1 MRSRMQGSLY
11 SNYSNGQPHIGS
23 PQCLDEPKAI
33 LSDGVS
39 SLIRPNCMRNVT
51 KPAHDITSRRCHH
64 VAIPDTV
71 AFKLPWI
78 FSFDSNSRPVA
89 ASCRSRGGIVAG
101 RLRMAEQCK
110 GYRDSRTIELG
121 MLTICS
127 RKPVCNRPRIEIM
140 DERKFA

>member
-1 MRSRMQGSLY
+1 MTTGWDLARVQAKFER
-11 SNYSNGQPHIGS
+11 QPHIGS
-23 PQCLDEPKAI
+23 FQCLVVPKAI

-39 SLIRPNCMRNVT
+39 SLIRPNRTRNVT
-51 KPAHDITSRRCHH
+51 NPAHDITSRRYHH

-78 FSFDSNSRPVA
+78 FSFDSNGRPVA

-101 RLRMAEQCK
+101 RLRMVEQCK

-127 RKPVCNRPRIEIM
+127 RKPVRNRHTIAIM
-140 DERKFA
+140 TERKYE